1 MSNFNRNMRR
11 TMAAQ
16 QKKAPQTV
24 DYALHKAQQ
33 LEILNQS
40 MELLKNNVY
49 GQTQVD
55 IVLFALSE
63 GKKLDEAV
71 EFSLDVIDKM
81 NEVNLARMQK
91 RKAEIEEKMRA
102 ANPQNP
108 GGEPLAPTPPA
119 ANPPEAD
126 GAAA

>member
-1 MSNFNRNMRR
+1 MSNFNRHVRR
-11 TMAAQ
+11 AMKKTQ
-16 QKKAPQTV
+16 GQPQKI

-40 MELLKNNVY
+40 IEMLKNNVY

-71 EFSLDVIDKM
+71 EFSLQVIDKM
-81 NEVNLARMQK
+81 NEVNLAKMQQ
-91 RKAEIEEKMRA
+91 RRLEIEAKMQA
-102 ANPQNP
+102 ANPQQPAPQEPSNL
-108 GGEPLAPTPPA
+108 GSEGEP
-119 ANPPEAD
+119 
-126 GAAA
+126 AAA

>member
-1 MSNFNRNMRR
+1 MSNFNRHVRR
-11 TMAAQ
+11 AMKKTQ
-16 QKKAPQTV
+16 GQPQKI

-40 MELLKNNVY
+40 IEMLKNNVY

-71 EFSLDVIDKM
+71 EFSLEVIDKM
-81 NEVNLARMQK
+81 NKKYLKNK
-91 RKAEIEEKMRA
+91 RVFTSGSK
-102 ANPQNP
+102 
-108 GGEPLAPTPPA
+108 
-119 ANPPEAD
+119 
-126 GAAA
+126 